1 LGVIL
6 VDTNVLISAFDPGS
20 EFYAWSRETLAD
32 ALANE
37 GAAINPLILAELCV
51 GDHDPETVEDRLAQM
66 GLHFLDLKTEISTTC
81 ARAFRRYLQTR
92 KQAGDRIENKI
103 PLPDFFIGAHAAVLA
118 LPLATVDV
126 DRYQTYFPSVR
137 LICP

>member
-1 LGVIL
+1 MIL
-6 VDTNVLISAFDPGS
+6 VDTNVLIYAFDPGS

-51 GDHDPETVEDRLAQM
+51 GDHDPETVDYRLAQM
-66 GLHFLDLKTEISTTC
+66 GLHFLDLKTEISIAC
-81 ARAFRRYLQTR
+81 ARAFRRYLQAR
-92 KQAGDRIENKI
+92 KQAGDRIENKT
-103 PLPDFFIGAHAAVLA
+103 PLPDFFIGAHAAVLD

-126 DRYQTYFPSVR
+126 GRYRTYFPSVR
-137 LICP
+137 LISP

>member
-1 LGVIL
+1 VIL
-6 VDTNVLISAFDPGS
+6 IDTSVLIYAFESGS
-20 EFYAWSRETLAD
+20 EFYAWSRETLTK

-37 GAAINPLILAELCV
+37 GAAINPVILAELCV
-51 GDHDPETVEDRLAQM
+51 GDHDPETVEQRLTQI
-66 GLHFLDLKTEISTTC
+66 GLHFLDLKPEVSTIC

-92 KQAGDRIENKI
+92 KPVGQRIDKKI
-103 PLPDFFIGAHAAVLA
+103 PLPDFFIGAHAAVLD

-126 DRYQTYFPSVR
+126 DRYRTYFPSVN